1 MSLFCFSWILQVWEI
16 ERRTADLLLHVQH
29 VLWWINK
36 NKRHMCSFYFYWFYF
51 YCLMKYQ
58 LVPEKININQRINRR
73 IQSILYERL
82 KVYVKGSF
90 CYCNKWKVSLI
101 VQVRKTHFDEISLM
115 NTSERKKFLLSVYFA
130 QQKNEVEIKLF
141 N

>member
-1 MSLFCFSWILQVWEI
+1 MGDRKTH
-16 ERRTADLLLHVQH
+16 RRSFITCTTRTLMN
-29 VLWWINK
+29 NK

-58 LVPEKININQRINRR
+58 LVPEKINIKQRINRR

-82 KVYVKGSF
+82 KVYVKGSS

-115 NTSERKKFLLSVYFA
+115 NTSKRKKFLLSVYFA